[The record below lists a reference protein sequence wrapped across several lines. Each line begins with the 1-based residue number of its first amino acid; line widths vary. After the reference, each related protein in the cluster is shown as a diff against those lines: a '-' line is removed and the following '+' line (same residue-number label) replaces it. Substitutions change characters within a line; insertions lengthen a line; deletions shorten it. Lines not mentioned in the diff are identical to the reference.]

1 MTKKTATNLS
11 LSFSA
16 ISDESVS
23 VDSDAHETINAYA
36 AKSSSFI
43 ILLVLQTS
51 FFNEVFLCG
60 LKAEM
65 WKHKAAVCLWDQ
77 ECLVSRASRNI
88 IHSVH

>member
-1 MTKKTATNLS
+1 MTKKTPTNLS

-23 VDSDAHETINAYA
+23 VDSDAHETNAYA

-51 FFNEVFLCG
+51 FFNEVFFYFFVG

-65 WKHKAAVCLWDQ
+65 
-77 ECLVSRASRNI
+77 
-88 IHSVH
+88 